1 MTCVWF
7 SPSTR
12 DESDDFISVQ
22 RDKLQCLRY
31 FIVSCFYHSFRFV
44 L

>member
-1 MTCVWF
+1 MWF

-22 RDKLQCLRY
+22 RDKLQCLGY
-31 FIVSCFYHSFRFV
+31 FMIVSCFYHSFRFV